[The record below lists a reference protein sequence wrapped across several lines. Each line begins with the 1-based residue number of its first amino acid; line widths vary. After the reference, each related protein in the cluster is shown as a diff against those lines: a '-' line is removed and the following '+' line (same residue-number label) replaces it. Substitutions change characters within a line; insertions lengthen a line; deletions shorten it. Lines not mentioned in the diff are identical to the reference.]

1 MTNSAIFGIN
11 MFDNNKMH
19 ERLSE
24 TLYDKILLGQNREVT
39 FSDEELD
46 EYASALLVW
55 ARERGATRYSHWFSP
70 LTNSTA
76 GKRNTFECID
86 CGGLL
91 TDKFR
96 GKELKIGEGDAS
108 SFPNGGI
115 RQTFEAKGITRWD
128 YTSFAFVEEDC
139 LYIPVYFHSFG
150 GESLD
155 KKTPLVKSC
164 RALAHATKRLLGCF
178 DAMPNTVKSVV
189 GAEQEYFLVDKDL
202 FYARTD
208 LTVCGRT
215 LFGAKPPKLQQL
227 HDHYFGK
234 TNSAVLDFM
243 RDVDNELLK
252 LGILAAT
259 EHNEVAPCQFELVP
273 CYQRAPVACDQNQL
287 IMQTLERVADKH
299 NLVCLLHEKPFSY
312 INGSGKHNNWSIMA
326 DEDNLFKTGNTA
338 QRNGIFMLTIASVLA
353 AVDDYADL
361 IRAFTASATNARR
374 LGGMEAPSN
383 IISVFV
389 GDKLWSLM
397 NEVGTKFTLG
407 KDTLPDFPH
416 ATDRNRTSPFAFTG
430 NKFELRM
437 VGSSATLA
445 DINTALN
452 TVVADSIMNV
462 ANRLKAADDVWAEAN
477 KIVAEIV
484 AKHGKV
490 VYNGNN
496 YDAAWKQIA
505 AKRGLPNLDDIGAL
519 MKITDDK
526 NIGVFARNDVM
537 NDVEVTARRDVAV
550 QTFVAAMQ
558 IEAATAR
565 EMYTKQIAPDAVSY
579 LNELVKLA
587 ARKASINMDNTR
599 EIAICNELDA
609 LLASADAV
617 AAKLAEAEKLNAET
631 IDPSVVEAV
640 RKVIADIDELRLYA
654 DKIEATLPDEYITY
668 PTYTDMLFAR

>member
-1 MTNSAIFGIN
+1 
-11 MFDNNKMH
+11 
-19 ERLSE
+19 
-24 TLYDKILLGQNREVT
+24 
-39 FSDEELD
+39 
-46 EYASALLVW
+46 
-55 ARERGATRYSHWFSP
+55 
-70 LTNSTA
+70 
-76 GKRNTFECID
+76 
-86 CGGLL
+86 
-91 TDKFR
+91 
-96 GKELKIGEGDAS
+96 
-108 SFPNGGI
+108 
-115 RQTFEAKGITRWD
+115 
-128 YTSFAFVEEDC
+128 
-139 LYIPVYFHSFG
+139 
-150 GESLD
+150 
-155 KKTPLVKSC
+155 
-164 RALAHATKRLLGCF
+164 
-178 DAMPNTVKSVV
+178 
-189 GAEQEYFLVDKDL
+189 
-202 FYARTD
+202 
-208 LTVCGRT
+208 
-215 LFGAKPPKLQQL
+215 
-227 HDHYFGK
+227 
-234 TNSAVLDFM
+234 
-243 RDVDNELLK
+243 
-252 LGILAAT
+252 
-259 EHNEVAPCQFELVP
+259 
-273 CYQRAPVACDQNQL
+273 
-287 IMQTLERVADKH
+287 
-299 NLVCLLHEKPFSY
+299 
-312 INGSGKHNNWSIMA
+312 
-326 DEDNLFKTGNTA
+326 
-338 QRNGIFMLTIASVLA
+338 MLTIASVLA

-654 DKIEATLPDEYITY
+654 DKIEAILPDEYITY